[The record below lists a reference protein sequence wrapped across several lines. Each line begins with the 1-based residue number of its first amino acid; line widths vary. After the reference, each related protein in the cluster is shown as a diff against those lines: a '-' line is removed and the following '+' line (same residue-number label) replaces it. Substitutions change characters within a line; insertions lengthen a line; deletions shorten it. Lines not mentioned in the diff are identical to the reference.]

1 MWNDVWDS
9 YNNNNAGVTEWRS
22 VRVTECFLVF
32 ARKHMETLFYHIT
45 ASCFQWREKQT
56 ELIVSLLKYPHPPPP
71 PSQEQL
77 IERSDTLLCCIH
89 FLFFSFGSLF
99 SSSGCQR
106 RPPAPSCGR
115 SFCCLS
121 DPAGRISPGPGD
133 TARTAGGEDEQSAAD
148 TKRQRTTVLCA
159 DKRVDLESVTS
170 RVTLYCSNSAT
181 KTIDSDRVH
190 GGADEEGLMRRWNNQ
205 MMKNQTAC

>member
-1 MWNDVWDS
+1 MIS
-9 YNNNNAGVTEWRS
+9 GILITIIMLEWRS
-22 VRVTECFLVF
+22 DGVF
-32 ARKHMETLFYHIT
+32 FSLCEKAHGDIILSHNSFMLSKERKTNWTNCVPVKI
-45 ASCFQWREKQT
+45 
-56 ELIVSLLKYPHPPPP
+56 PPPPP

-181 KTIDSDRVH
+181 KTIDSERVH